1 MKTDQAIS
9 GTSAA
14 TYKVMEPRCFATLA
28 HCFFSLPC
36 LHFESLKRALIVQV
50 ILLNFDLILQ
60 RSPHRLLLVV
70 FFCCILR
77 YFFLSF
83 SASFYAKLMHT
94 HTHTH
99 APTLTHTLIHIHIHT
114 HISLTRYLSTDQ
126 LIVVQLLPSNLKLFF
141 CFRAI
146 SRSSSPTLI
155 GLSLSNFLFFN
166 NFLSFCMTT
175 FNY

>member
-70 FFCCILR
+70 FSAANFVTF
-77 YFFLSF
+77 FFLSQPP
-83 SASFYAKLMHT
+83 SMPSSCTPTLTHTHTHSHT

-99 APTLTHTLIHIHIHT
+99 IHIHT
-114 HISLTRYLSTDQ
+114 HLSYT
-126 LIVVQLLPSNLKLFF
+126 
-141 CFRAI
+141 
-146 SRSSSPTLI
+146 
-155 GLSLSNFLFFN
+155 
-166 NFLSFCMTT
+166 LSFNRSVDRRSTSPLESQAV
-175 FNY
+175 FLLQSHQQKLQPYFDRFEFFELSVL